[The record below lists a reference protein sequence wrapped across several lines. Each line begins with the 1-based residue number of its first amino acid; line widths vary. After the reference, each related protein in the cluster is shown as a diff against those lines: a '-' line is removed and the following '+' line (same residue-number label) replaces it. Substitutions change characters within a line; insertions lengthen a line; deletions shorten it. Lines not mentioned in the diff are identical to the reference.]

1 MDSPEVCCPLYLKQL
16 KIRIFFALAM
26 FILSASNHIWIA
38 AAAPLYEK
46 TALSAQTES
55 RPVLQAAAPSPSSLH
70 ALSAVLM
77 DGETGRI
84 LYEKNGDEVR
94 PMASTTKIMTGI
106 LALELG
112 EPEQEIPV
120 SKLAAVQ
127 PKVHLGMNEG
137 ETYRLEDLLYSLLL
151 ESHND
156 SAVAVAEAIGG
167 SVEGFAALMNEKA
180 EAIGCHNT
188 CFLTPNGLDETMET
202 ETGIKIHSTT
212 AKDLARIMRYCV
224 MESPKREAFRT
235 ITKTSGYGFMANGR
249 SFSCQNHNA
258 FLQMMDGAFSGKTG
272 FTGEA
277 GYCYVGALERDGRTF
292 IVSLLACGWPNNK
305 SYKWSDTKALM
316 SYGLEE
322 FENKTFPEP
331 AEAFF
336 CPVEGGIPESGDL
349 SEQAQIRIT
358 EQRPADFPEEIL
370 LGSHESITRRITA
383 AKTLTAPIT
392 SSQTVGQV
400 EYRIGDQVTAE
411 AELHPETSVEAL
423 TFSWCAEKTVDLFL
437 LHGGLGS

>member
-1 MDSPEVCCPLYLKQL
+1 MYLKQM
-16 KIRIFFALAM
+16 KIRIFSALAA
-26 FILSASNHIWIA
+26 FAVFVSSGASMTL
-38 AAAPLYEK
+38 AAPVYKK
-46 TALSAQTES
+46 TDQSAQTES
-55 RPVLQAAAPSPSSLH
+55 SPSLQASALSPASLH

-77 DGETGRI
+77 DGESGRI

-127 PKVHLGMNEG
+127 PKVHLGMNER
-137 ETYRLEDLLYSLLL
+137 ETYRLEDLLYSLML

-180 EAIGCHNT
+180 EAIGCHDT
-188 CFLTPNGLDETMET
+188 CFLTPNGLDESMET

-224 MESPKREAFRT
+224 MESPKREEFRT
-235 ITKTSGYGFMANGR
+235 ITKTASYGFSANGR

-272 FTGEA
+272 FTGDA
-277 GYCYVGALERDGRTF
+277 GYCYVGALERGGKTL

-305 SYKWSDTKALM
+305 GYKWSDTKALM
-316 SYGLEE
+316 TYGLEE
-322 FENKTFPEP
+322 FENQALPEP
-331 AEAFF
+331 AESFF

-349 SEQAQIRIT
+349 SGQAQVRIT
-358 EQRPADFPEEIL
+358 EQRPEDFPEEIL
-370 LGSHESITRRITA
+370 LGRNESITRRITA
-383 AKTLTAPIT
+383 AKILTAPVNP
-392 SSQTVGQV
+392 SQTVGQV
-400 EYRIGDQVTAE
+400 EYRIGDQVIAE
-411 AELHPETSVEAL
+411 AELHPETAVDAL
-423 TFSWCAEKTVDLFL
+423 TFSWCVEKTVNLFL
-437 LHGGLGS
+437 R